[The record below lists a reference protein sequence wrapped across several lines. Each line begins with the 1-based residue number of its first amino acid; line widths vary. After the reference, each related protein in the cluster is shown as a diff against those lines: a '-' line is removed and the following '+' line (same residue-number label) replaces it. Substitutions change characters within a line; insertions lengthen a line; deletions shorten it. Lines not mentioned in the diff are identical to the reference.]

1 MNVLMKNNYSPLFR
15 PWKTILLLGFLALSA
30 LQSSWSQQ
38 MKLTGTIYDTSNVVP
53 LRNVS
58 VMALRLKDSV
68 LLNFTRTNQLGE
80 FTLTGFPID
89 TFQLIIEHAKLET
102 RTFYIIGSQDNYD
115 IKVPRIQ
122 LLQKTQN
129 IREVTVLTNRNAIY
143 FKGDTLVYVADS
155 FNVGQNAVVEDLL
168 KKLPGI
174 KVADDGSITSQGK
187 EISKVLVDGDE
198 FFGSDPTIATRNLGA
213 KGVESVQVYEKKNE
227 DAAIGEDDKIQVLDL
242 KLKDSAKKGY
252 FGKISGASDFGII
265 RDNPFYESEIL
276 LNNFNK
282 KQKISVFLLTS
293 NTPKSNFGF
302 GDMNKFGLENE
313 QNNSGM
319 TMWDQSSRNNSSGI
333 PQTTK
338 AGIYYSD
345 KIGKTGKIGF
355 NYSYYENR
363 LNAVSSSQSQYFLQQ
378 DSSYF
383 TQDSSA
389 NVSKNQSHRFNL
401 NYSVN
406 LDSLTYLEVRPNLH
420 VDFGE
425 SDNFSENTF
434 LTESL
439 NPYLSTGVR
448 NVNSSKGM
456 SSNSQAILR
465 RKFKKV
471 NRELELKYILNT
483 SSNQSDGSL
492 YTLKTGALSDTIDQ
506 SKIND
511 NANTTNYGILTYT
524 EPFAKKWKFQL
535 EYYVESGKS
544 NQNKLTFEKNTLTG
558 DYTEKVSLFT
568 NQFDNTRFQQRGTG
582 LLVFEHRQH
591 TFTGGLGFRNIE
603 VQSTN
608 VITSLVTNQNIN
620 NFLPKFSYQFKPG
633 MSKRISLNYS
643 TASSPA
649 SINDLQPVQDNTN
662 PNRIQIGNP
671 DLKPNYVHN
680 LRLNANVWQALSGRY
695 FWSGGNASL
704 TNNAFA
710 TSTTY
715 DQYGRTVAQTKN
727 VDGNI
732 FANVFAGGGFP
743 IFNRKIELA
752 PNVNGSYNKYT
763 NFINGQANVTKT
775 TAVTAGLDIE
785 LKLDSLNI
793 TIGNSYTYNNPVSS
807 LSSVSNQPFATQK
820 YFIDG
825 EWRLPHHFQIKSD
838 ATYTINTGRA
848 AEFNRN
854 IFIVNFEVSKAFLPT
869 ENVILGLSA
878 NDILNQNLNLQRQI
892 NGNVITDNRTT
903 IISRYFLVKL
913 TYKFNN
919 NKTREDDFKG
929 WH

>member
-89 TFQLIIEHAKLET
+89 TFQLIIEHPKLET